1 MIKFN
6 KKGKNA
12 FSSCRHLQMLRTMKG
27 YDEYNTILLPPRQPG
42 GKLPQEVIDAFNEQ
56 QRKKEAEEKEKAAA
70 AAAAAAQAEKVAEVG
85 GESVGLPVIATVPPS
100 TSLSRDVGRA
110 GSDVGE
116 GVKDGKEIRRLC
128 VLGNRFN
135 SDHHVSGRSSH
146 RNRVNGKNS

>member
-1 MIKFN
+1 
-6 KKGKNA
+6 
-12 FSSCRHLQMLRTMKG
+12 MKG

-70 AAAAAAQAEKVAEVG
+70 AQAEKVAEVG
-85 GESVGLPVIATVPPS
+85 RESVGLPVIATVPPS

-135 SDHHVSGRSSH
+135 RDHHVS
-146 RNRVNGKNS
+146 